1 MRHWGSLALCTVSSG
16 KAECS
21 SAANWELEC
30 GAIKA
35 CKDLPVSQSEGK
47 WVCRGWG
54 NGGGGGCKEIKGVNL
69 RWPCNEDARRSWIKD
84 ARRSRMQGVKGCKEI
99 KGVNLRWPCKVE
111 AENVVVVR
119 LKWVARWG
127 TWVMRALMDF
137 INIITSLPPPQA
149 HLIWTASWWGWFHTH
164 WKTILEC
171 YKHVTQWYFLAS
183 KSCPG
188 QKTFDIFPTCCA
200 SFEPVCV
207 WFIFLIRNNQQHC
220 EEPVL
225 VLWQSACC
233 RSSDP

>member
-1 MRHWGSLALCTVSSG
+1 MEIKKMALCPHALLEEEDPWISRMFSAISAPPISS
-16 KAECS
+16 S
-21 SAANWELEC
+21 SPFSCAH
-30 GAIKA
+30 GTIK
-35 CKDLPVSQSEGK
+35 SQNSTFIKSSPHGREGK
-47 WVCRGWG
+47 RCCCLR
-54 NGGGGGCKEIKGVNL
+54 L
-69 RWPCNEDARRSWIKD
+69 RWF
-84 ARRSRMQGVKGCKEI
+84 SR
-99 KGVNLRWPCKVE
+99 W
-111 AENVVVVR
+111 A
-119 LKWVARWG
+119 G
-127 TWVMRALMDF
+127 TWVMSALMDF